1 MTSRARHWW
10 IFCASILAFPL
21 AGAAQSLPVEWGS
34 LHPHPAIPGA
44 YSAAIEKS
52 VERPALPTALPH
64 VVAVHPADPA
74 GLEVAWS
81 FNADASAAW
90 LDLAPSATPDRPAE
104 VRLETA
110 ERSGQL
116 SDGRLVFSALDARV
130 EGTTAKL
137 ESHPGNHRIGF
148 WSSASDRVSWDFKPT
163 RWGKY
168 DVELAYSKAAGE
180 GTEVFVDVGGRRVQ
194 AAIPPTGSWY
204 RYRSLTLGRVHLDK
218 QDPFTLSVGC
228 VRLTGGAVM
237 NLKAVILR
245 PAPEGPAP
253 RQADDG
259 SLTLLAS
266 QGISHSTVM
275 RYEPQTNKN
284 CFGYW
289 FNPGDW
295 AEWRFEVDHPGTYMV
310 EVWQGCGKGHGG
322 SLVQVEAGGRAL
334 QFTVEDTGHFQ
345 NFIPRQLGRVQLR
358 AKGPQ
363 SIAIRPLKKQGG
375 AVMDIQKI
383 RLIPAADPDMGDGLA
398 SVHGKRVLFLG
409 DSITYAGEY
418 VEMVETWVRL
428 RHPRLVLDLLN
439 LGLPSETVSGLS
451 EPGHAG
457 GSFPRPTLHERLA
470 RALAAARPDWI
481 SACYGMN
488 DGIYHPFSE
497 DRFASFKDGMVRLR
511 QAAEAAGVSTLHITP
526 PVFDP
531 LPIKVRT
538 LPAGLPEYRSPYE
551 GYNDVLDRYSDW
563 LMSKKEDGWLV
574 LDAHGPMGRFIAQK
588 RQADPKF
595 TLAGDGVH
603 INTQGHWLIARE
615 LLAGLGAEAA
625 VVESDDPAILLTLHP
640 RAAEVQQWVREKQ
653 RLLKDAWL
661 THVGHVRPGMS
672 KGKPFRQARAEAAA
686 LDVKIFEAVDRD

>member
-1 MTSRARHWW
+1 MFSA
-10 IFCASILAFPL
+10 ALVAF
-21 AGAAQSLPVEWGS
+21 AVKAAETPKVEWGS
-34 LHPHPAIPGA
+34 MAPHATLADAFTATVAAPQERLALPAGFPHVVSVSRTDAPGGGATWNFNGDATSFWLELPAIPGA
-44 YSAAIEKS
+44 GGP
-52 VERPALPTALPH
+52 VE
-64 VVAVHPADPA
+64 VV
-74 GLEVAWS
+74 
-81 FNADASAAW
+81 
-90 LDLAPSATPDRPAE
+90 
-104 VRLETA
+104 LETT

-116 SDGRLVFSALDARV
+116 ADGRVVFSALDARV
-130 EGTTAKL
+130 EGTSAKL

-163 RWGKY
+163 RWGMY

-204 RYRSLTLGRVHLDK
+204 RYRSLTLGRIHLDK
-218 QDPFTLSVGC
+218 QDPFTISVGC

-289 FNPGDW
+289 VNQGDW

-334 QFTVEDTGHFQ
+334 PFTVEDTGHFQ

-363 SIAIRPLKKQGG
+363 SLAIRPLKKQGG

-531 LPIKVRT
+531 LPIQGRT

-588 RQADPKF
+588 RKADPKF

-615 LLAGLGAEAA
+615 LLAGLGAEAP

-661 THVGHVRPGMS
+661 TRVGHVRPGMS